1 MYENDK
7 CQYCGEQ
14 FAKNDDIVVCPDCGA
29 PYHRRCW
36 EEHGKCAF
44 ESRHGQGFEYNKQTL
59 PKADTTD
66 DKGEED
72 FIEKVKNE
80 ILKDSKPS
88 QTTATCECCGSNLIS
103 QDGYCLNCTHK
114 QGEPVDEKKLK
125 KAIEKNPFKE
135 VEPDEIIA
143 GEKAADIALVVRSNS
158 AKFLPKMKK
167 IDGKKFKVGW
177 SWPAFFFG
185 YLYLFFRKL
194 YKYGVIVILAEV
206 LIFNV
211 LNVALGDP
219 IKAIQQQSAASY
231 TAYSEAAN
239 DASLDDEAKLQA
251 QMKVISDMNDTL
263 SKDHILQKAYGVV
276 FGSLILCNV
285 ASALLFNYLY
295 LRHCSETIKR
305 MNKSAEM
312 LGGMSGKE
320 YKFNLLAR
328 GGVSVFGLFL
338 GYFLRAAVEY
348 LIAALLS
355 MF

>member
-14 FAKNDDIVVCPDCGA
+14 FAKNDDVVVCPDCGA
-29 PYHRRCW
+29 PYHRKCW

-44 ESRHGQGFEYNKQTL
+44 ESEHKQGFVYNKPTL
-59 PKADTTD
+59 PKTQAIEE
-66 DKGEED
+66 KGEED

-80 ILKDSKPS
+80 ILKDNTPS
-88 QTTATCECCGSNLIS
+88 RTTNTCECCGSNLIS
-103 QDGYCLNCTHK
+103 QDGYCLNCSHK
-114 QGEPVDEKKLK
+114 QGEPVDEKKRK

-135 VEPDEIIA
+135 VEPDDIIA
-143 GEKAADIALVVRSNS
+143 GEKAADISLVVRSNS

-167 IDGKKFKVGW
+167 VDGKKVKIGW

-194 YKYGVIVILAEV
+194 YKYGIIIVLAEV
-206 LIFNV
+206 LIFNA

-219 IKAIQQQSAASY
+219 IKAIQQQSTASY
-231 TAYSEAAN
+231 TAYNEAIN
-239 DASLDDEAKLQA
+239 DDSLDEDAKTEAQLK
-251 QMKVISDMNDTL
+251 IINDMNEALT
-263 SKDHILQKAYGVV
+263 KDHILQKAYGVII
-276 FGSLILCNV
+276 GSLLLCNT
-285 ASALLFNYLY
+285 ACALLFNYLY
-295 LRHCSETIKR
+295 LRHCTETIKR

-312 LGGMSGKE
+312 LGGMSEKE

-328 GGVSVFGLFL
+328 GGVSVFGLFF

-348 LIAALLS
+348 LVAALLS